1 MSATKYND
9 GIYIPLDLH
18 LIVAVNNDGVIG
30 NDGKIPWSV
39 PEDLKHFAAITRGRP
54 VIMGR
59 KTWDSLPPSKLPGRP
74 CVVLTRSVGLP
85 TPIEGFK
92 DCYFVPN
99 LAVATQHVWL
109 EYGVFNAFVIG
120 GAELYEQTSSIA
132 TTMIVTKVN
141 LSGDGDTKLKID
153 QQRFKKASEVRWY
166 ADLPEEIDPK
176 TFPWKLVFTVEYHCL
191 RGERDLELVWC
202 HWLDTVSE
210 LSNVAITTG
219 TKRDLTSHQEWF
231 KGE

>member
-1 MSATKYND
+1 MT
-9 GIYIPLDLH
+9 GILVPLDLH

-30 NDGKIPWSV
+30 HEGKIPWELS
-39 PEDLKHFAAITRGRP
+39 EDLNHFAAITRGRA

-74 CVVLTRSVGLP
+74 CVVLTRSVVLP

-92 DCYFVPN
+92 NCWFVPN

-141 LSGDGDTKLKID
+141 RSGDGDTKLKID
-153 QQRFKKASEVRWY
+153 QQRFKKVSEVRWY
-166 ADLPEEIDPK
+166 ADVPDSVDLK
-176 TFPWKLVFTVEYHCL
+176 TFPEKLDFTVEYHCS
-191 RGERDLELVWC
+191 RGERDHELVWC
-202 HWLDTVSE
+202 HWLDTQSE
-210 LSNVAITTG
+210 LSAVAIITN
-219 TKRDLTSHQEWF
+219 TKRRLTSHQEWF